1 VTWFLLLALAA
12 GADSARGPAPQV
24 GPPAVVRADTTARP
38 DSVAPASAA
47 AAAPA
52 DTSVRI
58 PGAGFRLGWTP
69 ERTAAL
75 GAFRLASST
84 ADSTTREGDCRWFG
98 GNASARLTYRD
109 GHLTRAVLMLDKP
122 PPYLVSYALDEM
134 RRAGYRR
141 TAAEQ
146 TDKSQT
152 SEWLGRARAWFA
164 ITDARMTGNFS
175 TLAIIEPSAPAGADT
190 LDFTQ
195 AGGPVDTLPPPVFSF
210 RPPNPDRP
218 PGAVQN
224 GVFGRVMVG
233 ALVDTTGA
241 VAAVRIARG
250 ISELNDAALA
260 WARQVRY
267 QPYVFMNRPA
277 WFRIGVSVA
286 FTGTHGA
293 PGSGA
298 H

>member
-12 GADSARGPAPQV
+12 GADSARVPPQV
-24 GPPAVVRADTTARP
+24 GPPPAVRADTIARA
-38 DSVAPASAA
+38 DSVATASAA

-52 DTSVRI
+52 DTSARI
-58 PGAGFRLGWTP
+58 PGAAFRLGWTP
-69 ERTAAL
+69 DRTAAL
-75 GAFRLASST
+75 GAFRLASSV
-84 ADSTTREGDCRWFG
+84 ADSAIREGDCRWFG
-98 GNASARLTYRD
+98 NNASARLTYRD
-109 GHLTRAVLMLDKP
+109 GHLTRAVLMLEKP

-141 TAAEQ
+141 TAAEE
-146 TDKSQT
+146 TAKSQT
-152 SEWLGRARAWFA
+152 SEWLGRTRASFA

-175 TLAIIEPSAPAGADT
+175 TLAISEPSGPALAGADT

-195 AGGPVDTLPPPVFSF
+195 AGGPVDTLPPPVFAF
-210 RPPNPDRP
+210 RPPSPDRP
-218 PGAVQN
+218 PVAVQA

-233 ALVDTTGA
+233 ALVDTSGA
-241 VAAVRIARG
+241 VAAVHIARG

-267 QPYVFMNRPA
+267 QPYVFMSRPA

-286 FTGTHGA
+286 FTASH
-293 PGSGA
+293 GSGA